1 MTLITDAEPNPHHRH
16 PRAAHLGRHLAA
28 IAPGVLVTAAIA
40 AAAVGLRAIP
50 GMPGISPM
58 LLAIVLGN
66 LLEKNFIISMVKSNG
81 NFMDF
86 FNRPIAG
93 SLAAVAILIWV
104 FPLIRKIYKMAT
116 AKAA

>member
-1 MTLITDAEPNPHHRH
+1 MLLPVILVFCIVGAFSINNSLFGVAIMLIFGL
-16 PRAAHLGRHLAA
+16 LGY
-28 IAPGVLVTAAIA
+28 IMEENDFP
-40 AAAVGLRAIP
+40 
-50 GMPGISPM
+50 ISPM